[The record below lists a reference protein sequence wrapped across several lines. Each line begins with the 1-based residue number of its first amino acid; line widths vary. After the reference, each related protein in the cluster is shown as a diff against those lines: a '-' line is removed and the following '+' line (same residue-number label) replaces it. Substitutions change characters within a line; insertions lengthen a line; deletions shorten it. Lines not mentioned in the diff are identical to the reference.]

1 MPREGLRLVQ
11 SFLPQVE
18 TKVFKMEIEVIGED
32 HHTLNLEALSS
43 ELYTP
48 IADAIEAEGFE
59 VTSIM
64 IEIEEESDGGAWV
77 NSRNE

>member
-1 MPREGLRLVQ
+1 MQ

-32 HHTLNLEALSS
+32 HRTLNLEALSA
-43 ELYTP
+43 ELYAP

-59 VTSIM
+59 VTSIT
-64 IEIEEESDGGAWV
+64 IEEESDGGAWV

>member
-1 MPREGLRLVQ
+1 MQ

-18 TKVFKMEIEVIGED
+18 TKVFKMEIEVIGEG
-32 HHTLNLEALSS
+32 HHTLNLEALSA

-48 IADAIEAEGFE
+48 IADVIEAEGFE
-59 VTSIM
+59 VTSIT
-64 IEIEEESDGGAWV
+64 IEEESDGGAWV

>member
-18 TKVFKMEIEVIGED
+18 TKRLTMEIEVIGKD
-32 HHTLNLEALSS
+32 HHTLNLEALSA
-43 ELYTP
+43 EVYVP

-59 VTSIM
+59 VTSIT
-64 IEIEEESDGGAWV
+64 IEEESDGGAWV
-77 NSRNE
+77 NSRND